1 MLNLTFL
8 YIKKCTLPNGKKG
21 YKFGSKG
28 KCYANRNDAVKQGQA
43 IKSQSSL
50 LQQVWN
56 KLRKKE

>member
-1 MLNLTFL
+1 MPIT
-8 YIKKCTLPNGKKG
+8 KCTLPNGKKG